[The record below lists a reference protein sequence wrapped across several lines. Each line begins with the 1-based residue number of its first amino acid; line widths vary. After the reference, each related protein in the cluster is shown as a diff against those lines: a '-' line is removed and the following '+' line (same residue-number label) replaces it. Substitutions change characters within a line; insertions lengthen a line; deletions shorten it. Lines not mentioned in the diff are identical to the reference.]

1 MQKSKLLENFEIEAD
16 QLDWLKAMAESYS
29 LPDAS
34 KALRVVLD
42 HAMQDA
48 DEDQVF
54 MAIRCRR
61 CGS

>member
-1 MQKSKLLENFEIEAD
+1 MQKGKIIEKLEIEAD
-16 QLDWLKAMAESYS
+16 QLEWLNRMAKSYS

-42 HAMQDA
+42 HAMEDA

-54 MAIRCRR
+54 MSIRCRR
-61 CGS
+61 CG